1 MEVQLLALLL
11 LFFDSQK
18 KKERHPSFLPFPLF
32 DFAQQ
37 LPCDL
42 SALPCLSL
50 FNLRRRKG
58 GGGAGHIP
66 AARVE
71 EKRKIP
77 VPAFACFF
85 CVGTR
90 NWQLRWRQQP
100 TTDGARSVF
109 ICFGPVMVGGG
120 PWSPRLFSSGH
131 RRQCNE
137 VAMVS
142 SSSSSPAPSLICWE

>member
-1 MEVQLLALLL
+1 MEVQLLALLLL

-18 KKERHPSFLPFPLF
+18 KKKRHPSFLPFPLF

-71 EKRKIP
+71 EEKRKIP

-85 CVGTR
+85 VLGRGIGSCDDVSS
-90 NWQLRWRQQP
+90 RQQMAR
-100 TTDGARSVF
+100 GA
-109 ICFGPVMVGGG
+109 
-120 PWSPRLFSSGH
+120 FSF
-131 RRQCNE
+131 
-137 VAMVS
+137 VLV
-142 SSSSSPAPSLICWE
+142 L

>member
-71 EKRKIP
+71 GKKEKSPSQHLRVFLCWDEKL
-77 VPAFACFF
+77 AAAM
-85 CVGTR
+85 TSAAD
-90 NWQLRWRQQP
+90 NRWRAERFHLFWSCNGGWRALEPP
-100 TTDGARSVF
+100 T
-109 ICFGPVMVGGG
+109 
-120 PWSPRLFSSGH
+120 LF
-131 RRQCNE
+131 QW
-137 VAMVS
+137 
-142 SSSSSPAPSLICWE
+142 P